1 MARHVSL
8 ARHPPFPG
16 SHSENNKQCDGDF
29 SNQSIIVRPSS
40 LQMVAVVLYLDEG
53 AISASPTTMPIP
65 SYDIY
70 GAVVYFSRVDRLPPL
85 LLLPPGHL
93 SADDDTASTASL
105 TDNESDDIAEQ
116 EIAQEQEQEGSEIVL
131 MDDGQLAMTTHRHIW
146 ENCPFLPQAFVT
158 IPISSPGPDSFPL
171 YRGICNHYSR
181 AGTIADY
188 ILRYACKSMAA
199 SAFISKQKAV
209 SYLLKYTKKFRYIE
223 RES

>member
-1 MARHVSL
+1 
-8 ARHPPFPG
+8 
-16 SHSENNKQCDGDF
+16 
-29 SNQSIIVRPSS
+29 
-40 LQMVAVVLYLDEG
+40 
-53 AISASPTTMPIP
+53 MPIP

-131 MDDGQLAMTTHRHIW
+131 MDDGRLAMTTHRHIW
-146 ENCPFLPQAFVT
+146 ENCPFLPQAFYENCPFLPEGFMT
-158 IPISSPGPDSFPL
+158 ITISSPGSDSFSL

-181 AGTIADY
+181 SGTIVDY
-188 ILRYACKSMAA
+188 ILCYACKLMPA
-199 SAFISKQKAV
+199 SAYISKQKAV

>member
-1 MARHVSL
+1 MSVWRGTRLFLVPTARTT
-8 ARHPPFPG
+8 
-16 SHSENNKQCDGDF
+16 KQCDGDF

-116 EIAQEQEQEGSEIVL
+116 EML
-131 MDDGQLAMTTHRHIW
+131 MDDGRLAMTTHRHIW

>member
-1 MARHVSL
+1 MSVWRARTT
-8 ARHPPFPG
+8 
-16 SHSENNKQCDGDF
+16 KQCDGDF
-29 SNQSIIVRPSS
+29 SNQSIIVRPNL

-53 AISASPTTMPIP
+53 AISAYPNTMPIL

-70 GAVVYFSRVDRLPPL
+70 GAVVNFSRVDRLPP
-85 LLLPPGHL
+85 LLPPGHL

-131 MDDGQLAMTTHRHIW
+131 MDDGRLAMTTHRHIW
-146 ENCPFLPQAFVT
+146 ENRPFLPQAFVT

-188 ILRYACKSMAA
+188 ILCYACKSMPA
-199 SAFISKQKAV
+199 SAYISKQKAV
-209 SYLLKYTKKFRYIE
+209 SYLLKYTKKFTYIE

>member
-1 MARHVSL
+1 MSPLSPPDSHEVSL
-8 ARHPPFPG
+8 AWHPPFPG

-53 AISASPTTMPIP
+53 VISAYHNTMPIL

-70 GAVVYFSRVDRLPPL
+70 GAVVNFSRVDRLPP
-85 LLLPPGHL
+85 LLPPGHL

-116 EIAQEQEQEGSEIVL
+116 EML
-131 MDDGQLAMTTHRHIW
+131 MDDGRLAMTTHRHIW
-146 ENCPFLPQAFVT
+146 ENRPFLPQAFVT

-188 ILRYACKSMAA
+188 ILRYACKSMPA
-199 SAFISKQKAV
+199 SAYISKQKAV
-209 SYLLKYTKKFRYIE
+209 SYLLKYTKKFTYIE